1 MIGNV
6 LTQRSGEESSISARP
21 VSSVPR
27 STSPC
32 EPDRPALQAWHAAR
46 WFPAHLRFYCLSRIH
61 PTFCQEHPP
70 LISEEEWIAAAKQFI
85 KQEGAEEFL
94 KHLLANLKG
103 EFV

>member
-1 MIGNV
+1 MPDMSENDVKRI
-6 LTQRSGEESSISARP
+6 LTNP
-21 VSSVPR
+21 
-27 STSPC
+27 
-32 EPDRPALQAWHAAR
+32 
-46 WFPAHLRFYCLSRIH
+46 FYCLSRIH